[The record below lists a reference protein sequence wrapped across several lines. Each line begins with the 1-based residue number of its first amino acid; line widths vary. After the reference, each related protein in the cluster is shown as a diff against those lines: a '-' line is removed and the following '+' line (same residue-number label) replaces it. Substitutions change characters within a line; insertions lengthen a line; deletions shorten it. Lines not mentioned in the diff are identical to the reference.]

1 MDTLQGL
8 TTILGN
14 GFFPIIVTGVLMF
27 YIYKKDQA
35 HKEEIGELR
44 KSIDNNTSVIQK
56 LLDRMD
62 GD

>member
-1 MDTLQGL
+1 MDTLQAL

-14 GFFPIIVTGVLMF
+14 GFFPIVICGVLCW
-27 YIYKKDQA
+27 YVYKKDQA